1 MATSMEGHESSWSSI
16 YFGRLFSKRIR
27 KNTPKVEGISV
38 TPKSA

>member
-16 YFGRLFSKRIR
+16 YFGRLFLKKNKKKYSKSRGH
-27 KNTPKVEGISV
+27 PV